1 MSEKKTGE
9 IDNIVFVGKKPT
21 MSYVMAVITQFS
33 GGMSEVNV
41 KARGR
46 SISRAVDV
54 VEVVRNRFIQ
64 GVNYGVEF
72 GTEEVSDDNDSKLN
86 ISTIHIKLTK

>member
-1 MSEKKTGE
+1 MSVKKGK
-9 IDNIVFVGKKPT
+9 IDNVVFVGKKPT

-33 GGMSEVNV
+33 DGMPEVNV

-54 VEVVRNRFIQ
+54 VEVVRNRFMQ
-64 GVNYGVEF
+64 NLNYGVEF
-72 GTEEVSDDNDSKLN
+72 GTEEVSGEDESKLN